1 MLAYLYIKIIKPKI
15 IFFKL
20 KNKKLIVLLNSQ
32 TKRRIVRKMNRI
44 HKNKNIDKEYNVFSA
59 TQSNNVDTEINTLN
73 QIIESK
79 KKQIDDINKKKQ
91 EIIYKLE
98 DIKQLNYKN
107 VLGKEPVENIHDKLI
122 LIRKFMDIDLHRAKM
137 EMDKLLK
144 LF

>member
-1 MLAYLYIKIIKPKI
+1 MS
-15 IFFKL
+15 
-20 KNKKLIVLLNSQ
+20 KNILDFLSSYEDELNSQ
-32 TKRRIVRKMNRI
+32 AAFYEKNISRIEGQIKDTKKQITAIK
-44 HKNKNIDKEYNVFSA
+44 KNIDKEYNVFSA

-91 EIIYKLE
+91 EIINKLE
-98 DIKQLNYKN
+98 DIKHLNYKN

-122 LIRKFMDIDLHRAKM
+122 FIRKFMDIDLHRAKM

>member
-1 MLAYLYIKIIKPKI
+1 MS
-15 IFFKL
+15 
-20 KNKKLIVLLNSQ
+20 KNILDFLSSYEDELNSQ
-32 TKRRIVRKMNRI
+32 AAFYEKNISRIEGQIKDTKKQITAIK
-44 HKNKNIDKEYNVFSA
+44 KNIDKEYNVFSA

-91 EIIYKLE
+91 EIINKLE
-98 DIKQLNYKN
+98 DIKHLNYKN
-107 VLGKEPVENIHDKLI
+107 LLGKEPVENIYDKLT

>member
-1 MLAYLYIKIIKPKI
+1 MS
-15 IFFKL
+15 
-20 KNKKLIVLLNSQ
+20 KNILDFLSSYEDELNSQ
-32 TKRRIVRKMNRI
+32 AAFYEKNISRIEGQIKDTKKQITAIK
-44 HKNKNIDKEYNVFSA
+44 KSIDKEYNVFSA

-91 EIIYKLE
+91 EIINKLE
-98 DIKQLNYKN
+98 DIKHLNYKN

-122 LIRKFMDIDLHRAKM
+122 LISKFMDIDLHSAKM

>member
-1 MLAYLYIKIIKPKI
+1 MS
-15 IFFKL
+15 
-20 KNKKLIVLLNSQ
+20 KNIMDFLSSYEDELNSQ
-32 TKRRIVRKMNRI
+32 ADFYEKNISRIEGQIKDTKKQITAIK
-44 HKNKNIDKEYNVFSA
+44 KNIDKEYNVFSA

-91 EIIYKLE
+91 EIINKLE
-98 DIKQLNYKN
+98 DIKHLNYKN
-107 VLGKEPVENIHDKLI
+107 VLGKEPVENIHDKLT

>member
-1 MLAYLYIKIIKPKI
+1 MS
-15 IFFKL
+15 
-20 KNKKLIVLLNSQ
+20 KNILDFLSSYEDELNSQ
-32 TKRRIVRKMNRI
+32 AAFYEKNISRIEGQIKDTKKQITAIK
-44 HKNKNIDKEYNVFSA
+44 KNIDKEYNVFSA

-91 EIIYKLE
+91 EIINKLE
-98 DIKQLNYKN
+98 DIKHLNYKN

-122 LIRKFMDIDLHRAKM
+122 PIRKFMDIDLHRAKM

>member
-1 MLAYLYIKIIKPKI
+1 MS
-15 IFFKL
+15 
-20 KNKKLIVLLNSQ
+20 KNILDFLSSYEDELNSQ
-32 TKRRIVRKMNRI
+32 TAFYEKNISRIEGQIKDTKKQI
-44 HKNKNIDKEYNVFSA
+44 TAIKKNIDKEYNVFSA

-91 EIIYKLE
+91 EIINKLE
-98 DIKQLNYKN
+98 DIKHLNYKN
-107 VLGKEPVENIHDKLI
+107 VLEKEPVENIYDKLI

>member
-1 MLAYLYIKIIKPKI
+1 MS
-15 IFFKL
+15 
-20 KNKKLIVLLNSQ
+20 KNILDFLSSYEDELNSQ
-32 TKRRIVRKMNRI
+32 AAFYEKNISRIEGQIKDTKKQITAIK
-44 HKNKNIDKEYNVFSA
+44 KNIDKEYNVFSA

-91 EIIYKLE
+91 EIINKLE
-98 DIKQLNYKN
+98 DIKHLNYKN

-122 LIRKFMDIDLHRAKM
+122 LIRKFMDIDLHRVKM

>member
-1 MLAYLYIKIIKPKI
+1 MS
-15 IFFKL
+15 
-20 KNKKLIVLLNSQ
+20 KNILDFLSSYEDELNSQ
-32 TKRRIVRKMNRI
+32 TAFYEKNISRIEGQIKDTKKQI
-44 HKNKNIDKEYNVFSA
+44 TAIKKSIDKEYNVFSA

-91 EIIYKLE
+91 EIINKLE
-98 DIKQLNYKN
+98 DIKHLNYKN

>member
-1 MLAYLYIKIIKPKI
+1 MSKNILEFLSSYEDELSSQAAFYEKNISRIEGQIKDTKKQITAIK
-15 IFFKL
+15 
-20 KNKKLIVLLNSQ
+20 
-32 TKRRIVRKMNRI
+32 
-44 HKNKNIDKEYNVFSA
+44 KNIDKEYNVFSA

-91 EIIYKLE
+91 EIINKLE
-98 DIKQLNYKN
+98 DIKHLNYKN
-107 VLGKEPVENIHDKLI
+107 VLGKEPVENIHDKLT

>member
-1 MLAYLYIKIIKPKI
+1 MS
-15 IFFKL
+15 
-20 KNKKLIVLLNSQ
+20 KNILDFLSSYEDELNSQ
-32 TKRRIVRKMNRI
+32 AAFYEKNISRIEGQIKDTKKQITAIK
-44 HKNKNIDKEYNVFSA
+44 KNIDKEYNVFSA

-91 EIIYKLE
+91 EIINKLE
-98 DIKQLNYKN
+98 DIKHLNYKN

-122 LIRKFMDIDLHRAKM
+122 LILKFMDIDLHRAKM

>member
-1 MLAYLYIKIIKPKI
+1 MS
-15 IFFKL
+15 
-20 KNKKLIVLLNSQ
+20 KNILDFLSSYEDELNSQ
-32 TKRRIVRKMNRI
+32 TAFYEKNISRIEGQIKDTKKQINAI
-44 HKNKNIDKEYNVFSA
+44 KKNIDREYNVFSA

-91 EIIYKLE
+91 EIINKLE
-98 DIKQLNYKN
+98 DIKHLNYKN

>member
-1 MLAYLYIKIIKPKI
+1 MS
-15 IFFKL
+15 
-20 KNKKLIVLLNSQ
+20 KNILDFLSSYEDELNSQ
-32 TKRRIVRKMNRI
+32 AAFYEKNISRIEGQIKDTKKQITAIK
-44 HKNKNIDKEYNVFSA
+44 KNIDKEYNVFSA

-91 EIIYKLE
+91 EIINKLE
-98 DIKQLNYKN
+98 DIKHLNYKN

-122 LIRKFMDIDLHRAKM
+122 LIRKFMDIDLHQAKM

>member
-1 MLAYLYIKIIKPKI
+1 MS
-15 IFFKL
+15 
-20 KNKKLIVLLNSQ
+20 KNILDFLSSYEDELNSQ
-32 TKRRIVRKMNRI
+32 TAFYEKNISRIEGQIKDTKKQINAI
-44 HKNKNIDKEYNVFSA
+44 KKNIDKEYNVFSA

-91 EIIYKLE
+91 EIINKLE
-98 DIKQLNYKN
+98 DIKHLNYKN